1 MMSDTPSATPSEID
15 TPAAEIGATAPI
27 IDRLHVMDPK
37 DLVAAVRAAARRH
50 NLTWE
55 ALVPDRFQV
64 DFAHEAAEELAYAE
78 MAAAKSALRDHICE
92 TYGLTVRELASLAA
106 A

>member
-1 MMSDTPSATPSEID
+1 
-15 TPAAEIGATAPI
+15 
-27 IDRLHVMDPK
+27 MDPK
-37 DLVAAVRAAARRH
+37 ELVAVVRDAARRH
-50 NLTWE
+50 NITWE
-55 ALVPDRFQV
+55 QLVPDRFQI
-64 DFAHEAAEELAYAE
+64 DFVHEEAEELAYAE